1 MHQPPPE
8 AHERANNNLFK
19 HPFRA
24 TSVYFCYR
32 NKICHP
38 SHYRDTFFLM
48 DSDGKAHHQCF
59 GRAYPRGTLRWF
71 GWASSVAQ
79 WGPGRCWAMCGNGS
93 SVLLSPSSTVTSVKG
108 QQDLPPESLHCLDI
122 GEVEGSPPQALLPQP
137 FLSHDILFFYSAFS
151 LHVAQSHPQNHWHYK
166 KPPTVQYIPVILQS
180 PSLQ

>member
-1 MHQPPPE
+1 MREQIIIFLNSHLEPPKRASATGTKFATPVITEMH
-8 AHERANNNLFK
+8 
-19 HPFRA
+19 
-24 TSVYFCYR
+24 
-32 NKICHP
+32 
-38 SHYRDTFFLM
+38 TFFLM

-122 GEVEGSPPQALLPQP
+122 GEVEGSPRQALLPQP